1 MPKDSKELKEKLMK
15 IVNEAVNKDAELR
28 AQLQIGEKFK
38 FIRDRLAAL
47 KQHVEAALQTIQ
59 LDTDQEQLV
68 VDEDEQLVYVYLF
81 NAHGIDLQT
90 WIKMLHPSVYYEHS
104 VNRPIY
110 GAKEHV
116 ESVIR
121 NKANRTQ
128 HGYIEVAV
136 KKAMILKK
144 DDAGLKDNIGNPLL
158 KIKEGSLKPDR
169 LISFYHNGHYYRMNE
184 DGKLEKIIIS

>member
-1 MPKDSKELKEKLMK
+1 MPKDSKELKEKLMR
-15 IVNEAVNKDAELR
+15 IVNEAVDKDAELR
-28 AQLQIGEKFK
+28 VQFQIGEKFK

-47 KQHVEAALQTIQ
+47 KQHVESSLQTIQ
-59 LDTDQEQLV
+59 LDTDEVQRGAA
-68 VDEDEQLVYVYLF
+68 EDEQLVYVYLF

-121 NKANRTQ
+121 NKTNRTQ
-128 HGYIEVAV
+128 HGYMTVAV
-136 KKAMILKK
+136 KQAMILKK
-144 DDAGLKDNIGNPLL
+144 EDAGLKDNIGNPLL
-158 KIKEGSLKPDR
+158 KIKEGSLRPER
-169 LISFYHNGHYYRMNE
+169 LINFYHNGNTYVLNE
-184 DGKLEKIIIS
+184 DGQLEKIFTS